1 MEDGTVAIACGVVFM
16 AYFVR
21 GVAGFGSGLLA
32 VPLLALMYP
41 VVLVVPVVVLLDY
54 LGSAAQGLKHRA
66 RVAWPELIPLII
78 PTLIGIACAL
88 FLASSLDASVLSRAL
103 GVFVVGFAIYQLLPV
118 PPLVGSRISAIP
130 YGLLGGLVGTLF
142 GTGGPL
148 YVMYLNLRE
157 LSKTTFRASFAIY
170 FLIDGTARLL
180 GYTSFGFFE
189 LESALLLL
197 PLLPVA
203 AIGLFIGG
211 KLNTSLSEATFKR
224 LISVMLLLAGT
235 ALIFR

>member
-1 MEDGTVAIACGVVFM
+1 
-16 AYFVR
+16 
-21 GVAGFGSGLLA
+21 
-32 VPLLALMYP
+32 
-41 VVLVVPVVVLLDY
+41 
-54 LGSAAQGLKHRA
+54 
-66 RVAWPELIPLII
+66 
-78 PTLIGIACAL
+78 
-88 FLASSLDASVLSRAL
+88 
-103 GVFVVGFAIYQLLPV
+103 
-118 PPLVGSRISAIP
+118 
-130 YGLLGGLVGTLF
+130 
-142 GTGGPL
+142 
-148 YVMYLNLRE
+148 MYLNLRE

-189 LESALLLL
+189 LESVLLLL